1 MADVE
6 GQSLPAESS
15 MHREPDYKAKG
26 DELENVFSDGVVDGT
41 QNVADTQRKTSL
53 TSYVLQ

>member
-26 DELENVFSDGVVDGT
+26 DELENVFSDGVVDADGT

-53 TSYVLQ
+53 TS